1 LKRNFVTENSYPRH
15 YEAFS
20 LSLKVTCLSLH
31 TRKLWRQ
38 WTTSGEQR
46 ASSECSTDQCSS

>member
-1 LKRNFVTENSYPRH
+1 LSLKTQYPRH

-20 LSLKVTCLSLH
+20 LSLKVTHLSIH

-38 WTTSGEQR
+38 WILP
-46 ASSECSTDQCSS
+46 

>member
-1 LKRNFVTENSYPRH
+1 MQFCHRNTYPQQ

-31 TRKLWRQ
+31 TGKLWRQ
-38 WTTSGEQR
+38 WTTSAAQR
-46 ASSECSTDQCSS
+46 ARSECSSDQCSS